1 MSAVDLRFGQPAP
14 TDANLLFGA
23 DFVAPR
29 NEITV
34 QAVLPPPL
42 ADLRCIPNA
51 RLDLYAALPAPT
63 VLALLRPSLPLVLGG
78 ATGAVLPG
86 VVLSADLH
94 YFSRTQRPTVIHDVN
109 HSGHQFAAEPNLYS
123 FLSI

>member
-42 ADLRCIPNA
+42 ADLRFIPNA

-63 VLALLRPSLPLVLGG
+63 VPKELPSLAELALSVVIPGG
-78 ATGAVLPG
+78 AMAGM
-86 VVLSADLH
+86 
-94 YFSRTQRPTVIHDVN
+94 
-109 HSGHQFAAEPNLYS
+109 
-123 FLSI
+123 